1 MEEKEDVPAPLKK
14 RNIPNK
20 KMLSQTGLLELTP
33 CFYQAAGGGGL
44 QLYFRRVLWK

>member
-1 MEEKEDVPAPLKK
+1 MEEKEDVPAPVKK
-14 RNIPNK
+14 ETPNK

-33 CFYQAAGGGGL
+33 GFYQAAGGGGL